1 MLDPSRFKHGYRD
14 VRPRRAP
21 KPAPQGAADV
31 DDGAGHLPAF
41 LLRPFRVKA

>member
-1 MLDPSRFKHGYRD
+1 

-21 KPAPQGAADV
+21 KPAPQVAADV
-31 DDGAGHLPAF
+31 DDSAGHLPAF

>member
-1 MLDPSRFKHGYRD
+1 VTRLDE

-21 KPAPQGAADV
+21 KAAPRPAHT
-31 DDGAGHLPAF
+31 DDGGHLPAF